1 MSYGGWLAALLA
13 LHAQEHVSH
22 FVLLCPAAT
31 LAPLSAQ
38 FFGRTLTPGL
48 LRSRSLARRSLQWV
62 SATPDAMSDPVVE
75 LIAESFMACR
85 PIRRVLVP
93 TVLTDDEL
101 RRIGAR
107 VTVMIGDREVIY
119 RGGPQAA
126 LARAQKHIPYAQRQ
140 LMPNANHTLTLDCP
154 KPVTTEML
162 AALA

>member
-1 MSYGGWLAALLA
+1 
-13 LHAQEHVSH
+13 
-22 FVLLCPAAT
+22 
-31 LAPLSAQ
+31 
-38 FFGRTLTPGL
+38 
-48 LRSRSLARRSLQWV
+48 LQWV

-75 LIAESFMACR
+75 LIGESFMACR